1 MMSAELHGPI
11 LGRRRLSAALRH
23 ARDLTGA
30 TQEHVAEAMDW
41 SLSKLIRIEKG
52 TVGISTTDLRSLL
65 AHYGVNDAERINSLV
80 RLAKTSRERPW
91 WAAYRDH
98 LPSNDFEKLLGLEA
112 EASSIETFQSML
124 IPGLLQ
130 TPAYMRYV
138 LRGIVN
144 DVAGSEAVNVREEVR
159 LRRQKALFEAEDA
172 PTFRV
177 VLDEATLRRVA
188 ESPAVMREQLT
199 HLAELNTRPNIVIEV
214 IPFTAGPYVDSGT
227 FAVLSF
233 AGLADPPV
241 VYLENGWADELI
253 DKPDQV
259 SKYQQLLGNLR
270 RRALNPAD
278 SEALIRKIADDFR

>member
-1 MMSAELHGPI
+1 MMSTELHGPI

-23 ARDLTGA
+23 ARDNTGA
-30 TQEHVAEAMDW
+30 TQEQVAEAMDW

-65 AHYGVNDAERINSLV
+65 AHYGVRDADEINGLI

-98 LPSNDFEKLLGLEA
+98 LPSLDFEKLLGLEA
-112 EASSIETFQSML
+112 EASSIETFQSTL

-130 TPAYMRYV
+130 TQAYMRYV
-138 LRGIVN
+138 LGGIVN
-144 DVAGSEAVNVREEVR
+144 DVAGPESVNVREEVR
-159 LRRQKALFEAEDA
+159 LRRQKALFEAEGA

-188 ESPAVMREQLT
+188 ASPAVMRQQLL
-199 HLAELNTRPNIVIEV
+199 HLADLNTRPNIVIEV

-233 AGLADPPV
+233 AGSSDPPV
-241 VYLENGWADELI
+241 VYLENAWYDMLI
-253 DKPDQV
+253 DKVDQV
-259 SKYQQLLGNLR
+259 SKYQLLLANLR
-270 RRALNPAD
+270 QRALNATD
-278 SEALIRKIADDFR
+278 SEALVRKIADEFR